1 MRFKK
6 YRNIQFPNYC
16 EDLESMRAFVL
27 TQQKY
32 IKINLKKKRNKI
44 KFEKNKWKYVK
55 DWVKDWVKL
64 AIIARKISN
73 PIIRMI
79 NYEGISSKIVTV
91 EECIDGVL
99 YTFDNFNGEKNK

>member
-32 IKINLKKKRNKI
+32 IKINLKKKRNRI
-44 KFEKNKWKYVK
+44 KFNKNKEKYIK
-55 DWVKDWVKL
+55 GWVKWLITCRCLCIPIRRRLDYITEDVK
-64 AIIARKISN
+64 
-73 PIIRMI
+73 
-79 NYEGISSKIVTV
+79 
-91 EECIDGVL
+91 
-99 YTFDNFNGEKNK
+99 

>member
-44 KFEKNKWKYVK
+44 KFNKNKQRYIK
-55 DWVKDWVKL
+55 DWVKWRIMGKCLTKPVRRFLDYPGL
-64 AIIARKISN
+64 ATKIMIVEPILEGENLIFDRSN
-73 PIIRMI
+73 
-79 NYEGISSKIVTV
+79 K
-91 EECIDGVL
+91 
-99 YTFDNFNGEKNK
+99 